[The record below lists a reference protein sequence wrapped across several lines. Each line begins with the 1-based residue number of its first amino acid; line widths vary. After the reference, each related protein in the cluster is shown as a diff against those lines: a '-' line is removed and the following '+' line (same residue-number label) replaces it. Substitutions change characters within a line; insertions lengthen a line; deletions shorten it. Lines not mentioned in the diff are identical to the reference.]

1 MPDTPRPPRG
11 PSPRRLFAVA
21 VAAAVACFVLTL
33 SYGYADHAPAP
44 HGVRVAVAAPAG
56 LAAELA
62 AGLAQA
68 APGGF
73 TVVPAPSAAAVTGSV
88 LSQSGGRR
96 AWPPPRPAR

>member
-21 VAAAVACFVLTL
+21 VAAAVACFILTL

-56 LAAELA
+56 VAAEVS
-62 AGLAQA
+62 AGLAEA

-73 TVVPAPSAAAVTGSV
+73 TVVAAPSMNTDLPTMPASAPK
-88 LSQSGGRR
+88 RR
-96 AWPPPRPAR
+96 CQNP

>member
-1 MPDTPRPPRG
+1 MPDTPRPHRG

-21 VAAAVACFVLTL
+21 VAAAAACFVLTL

-62 AGLAQA
+62 AGLAHA

-73 TVVPAPSAAAVTGSV
+73 TVVPAPSAAAVAGRV
-88 LSQSGGRR
+88 RSQRR
-96 AWPPPRPAR
+96 PAGWPPPRPAR